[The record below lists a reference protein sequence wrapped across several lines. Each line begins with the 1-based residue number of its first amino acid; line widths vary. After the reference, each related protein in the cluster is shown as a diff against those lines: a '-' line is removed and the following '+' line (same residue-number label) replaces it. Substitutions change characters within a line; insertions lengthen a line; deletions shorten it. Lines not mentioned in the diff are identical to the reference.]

1 MIRAL
6 IVLCFAALMP
16 AQASAQTEVIL
27 GADNPGGSYYLY
39 GGGLSNWINQ
49 RSKTLRVTSQ
59 TTRGSVENVRLLSS
73 GRLAFG
79 LANAV
84 AVYQQRKGIG
94 QFQDHPAENIR
105 GIAVLDVAP
114 LHIVA
119 YPSSGIKNLQD
130 LAGKRVSIGAAG
142 SGSATA
148 AGILFP
154 ALGIAG
160 KVKTQNLG
168 FSESAANMRDGNLD
182 AFMAASALPMPAV
195 VDLTSSHAVTLVPMT
210 PDVISAVRKDNP
222 PYQPVIIPA
231 NTYSGITQ
239 DVPAVGLA
247 SLLVVRADIPEDT
260 VYELVSQMFTSDA
273 LAYMRNVYRAWDPH
287 TGQDLFRDIDVPLH
301 PGALRFY
308 REKGMIK

>member
-119 YPSSGIKNLQD
+119 YPSSGIKTLQD
-130 LAGKRVSIGAAG
+130 LAGKRVSIGAPG

-273 LAYMRNVYRAWDPH
+273 LAYMRNVYRAWDPNP
-287 TGQDLFRDIDVPLH
+287 GQELFRDIDVPLH